1 MSQPDGS
8 SSLPA
13 VLSSDHRSITAALED
28 PALVRAGEHGA
39 TLRERLVT
47 DLVRHFVAE
56 EQYLFPALRERLSD
70 GAELAHREEARDRAI
85 EGQLKELEDDLDEAQ
100 ATDLV
105 HRIAIAFAAHV
116 DEQDRCISA
125 LARTLTAEQLTS
137 LGEGV
142 LGAEQLAPTRPRSI
156 APDGTAAN
164 KVVSLVS
171 GFIDKVRDHYSGR
184 AVEHGPLGDV
194 PLALSELDLQSLVG
208 LPFAQARA
216 IVLHSGGQIRSTV
229 PGGAVTTEFRP
240 TRVTVV
246 VVDDVVT
253 EAFGLG

>member
-1 MSQPDGS
+1 LG
-8 SSLPA
+8 
-13 VLSSDHRSITAALED
+13 SDHRSITAALED
-28 PALVRAGEHGA
+28 SALVRAGEHGA
-39 TLRERLVT
+39 TLREQLVT

-56 EQYLFPALRERLSD
+56 EQYLFPALREQLFD
-70 GAELAHREEARDRAI
+70 GAEMADREEARDRAI

-100 ATDLV
+100 AADLV
-105 HRIAIAFAAHV
+105 HRIAVAFAAHV
-116 DEQDRCISA
+116 AEQDGCISA
-125 LARTLTAEQLTS
+125 LARALPAEQLTS

-156 APDGTAAN
+156 APGGTAAN

-184 AVEHGPLGDV
+184 AVERDPLGDV
-194 PLALSELDLQSLVG
+194 PLDLSELDLRSLVG
-208 LPFAQARA
+208 LPFAEARA
-216 IVLHSGGQIRSTV
+216 IVLRAGGQIRSTV
-229 PGGAVTTEFRP
+229 PGGAVTADFRP